1 VSVAEFKVV
10 YRPRADATA
19 EREVSAL
26 VDAYRFIIFDCRH
39 ETEKGAQPG
48 AVDAAKESA
57 NGCDATRILPL

>member
-1 VSVAEFKVV
+1 MAESKVV

-19 EREVSAL
+19 ERELSAL

-48 AVDAAKESA
+48 ALDAAKESA